1 MITVYTQPGC
11 RPCKRVLSK
20 LLDAGLPH
28 RAVDVTTDPVAKQ
41 TLVDM
46 NAKSVPVVI
55 ADGYQ
60 PIVGYQPDLLKYLI
74 DTYQLDIKHVRGQD
88 GVQV

>member
-20 LLDAGLPH
+20 LLDAALPH
-28 RAVDVTTDPVAKQ
+28 RAVDVTADPAARE
-41 TLVDM
+41 LLASID
-46 NAKSVPVVI
+46 AKSVPVVV
-55 ADGYQ
+55 ADGYN

-74 DTYQLDIKHVRGQD
+74 DTYRLDIKHVRGQD
-88 GVQV
+88 EL

>member
-11 RPCKRVLSK
+11 LPCKRVLSK
-20 LLDAGLPH
+20 LLDARLPH
-28 RAVDVTTDPVAKQ
+28 RAVDVTTNPVAKQ

-46 NAKSVPVVI
+46 NAKSVPVVM
-55 ADGYQ
+55 ADGYL

-74 DTYQLDIKHVRGQD
+74 DTYRLDIKHVRGQD
-88 GVQV
+88 DV